1 MKSPVKDYIQ
11 KKYGID
17 LLEWK
22 PQIKGSPIKAKHIN
36 KILNFD
42 LNEVIRGIEVEHEHT
57 SDPIIAMEIAFAHI
71 LELKDYYVRLD
82 RMEEEG
88 KKELGIKEDIN
99 QNSKESKMKRQDVLT
114 AYNYLMRQKEVLSEE
129 TFELKYGERLEKIE
143 AIMESED
150 MVGEGASKV
159 NDEIARLKNEITRH
173 KMFYDNLKYTYEKY
187 KKTIGNNKSGY
198 DSEKKK
204 KAEIYKRMIKYKS
217 SIERATAKIK
227 RLRGIK
233 EDMVGEAVEFH
244 KSDRMMG
251 NIPSLSVTNKNL
263 MLVVAYVIADAPE
276 KWNITIM
283 DTKDDYQPIDAKDNP
298 ISFKTINEVIR
309 YANKKGFKISNK
321 DFVKFLDVM

>member
-1 MKSPVKDYIQ
+1 MKSTLKNYIQ

-17 LLEWK
+17 LLQWK

-57 SDPIIAMEIAFAHI
+57 SDPIIAMEIAFAHL

-82 RMEEEG
+82 KMEEEG

-150 MVGEGASKV
+150 DDISEGKRLSEAEIRHKIKELQGHISTLKYRYASAKRGVGNYAFMGRNELDRKIASKRKEIEKYMERLKSIKEDIDTDDMVGEGKHGKRPKGGSSGEYDEGDKKIKNKFGKYFDEMSSQQQAIANRWDELESQKMKISKMQ
-159 NDEIARLKNEITRH
+159 DQLIQQ
-173 KMFYDNLKYTYEKY
+173 Y
-187 KKTIGNNKSGY
+187 KKG
-198 DSEKKK
+198 
-204 KAEIYKRMIKYKS
+204 
-217 SIERATAKIK
+217 
-227 RLRGIK
+227 
-233 EDMVGEAVEFH
+233 
-244 KSDRMMG
+244 
-251 NIPSLSVTNKNL
+251 
-263 MLVVAYVIADAPE
+263 
-276 KWNITIM
+276 
-283 DTKDDYQPIDAKDNP
+283 
-298 ISFKTINEVIR
+298 
-309 YANKKGFKISNK
+309 
-321 DFVKFLDVM
+321 